1 MALAKRTKYT
11 SLTVVVAL
19 TATALGAVGP
29 HLINPLAMIRSHSP
43 GVRAAGAITN
53 KKPRVVRRM
62 ASIAPARPHYVR
74 PAKIAAYR
82 PKRVYAVLPTGV
94 EAPVPTALG
103 TSAMPIATIS
113 TPLPSALV
121 PVLGGGSSIGP
132 GALTLLTIPVG
143 IIAGGGGGGGGGGG
157 VSGGGDFTPAAPEPG
172 TWLMMILGF
181 GFLGTMLRRRRRG
194 LGGNNPGPDAVTMTS
209 ALA

>member
-62 ASIAPARPHYVR
+62 ASIASARPHYVR

-113 TPLPSALV
+113 TPLPAALV

-143 IIAGGGGGGGGGGG
+143 IIAGGGGGGGGG
-157 VSGGGDFTPAAPEPG
+157 VSSGGDFTPAAPEPG

-181 GFLGTMLRRRRRG
+181 GFLGTLLRRRRRG

>member
-143 IIAGGGGGGGGGGG
+143 IIAGGGGGGGGG